1 MRILH
6 IGKLFHP
13 SHGGI
18 ETFLMD
24 VAKASHSMGVEQ
36 GILVHA
42 AAGQKPGSDDAKN
55 YPFLDYIERVPTW
68 GNLAYAP
75 ISPGFPQALSRAIR
89 TFKPNVLHL
98 HMPNPSAFWVLLS
111 PSARKIPCV
120 VHWHA
125 DAFDPSFDFS
135 VKTLYSIYRPFEQ
148 ALLGHAHTIIASSK
162 PYRESSVALRPH
174 LTKCQVVPLGLDTSR
189 LAQPSVKTSDQAVD
203 QSTSRPL
210 KIVALGR
217 LTGYKGFG
225 VLIEALRG
233 TDAEAVIVG
242 EGQMR
247 GELERSIIDHGL
259 EAQVRLMGAV
269 DDETRNRLLS
279 ESDLVCLPSLNRAE
293 AFGLSVLEAMAMGK
307 ATLVSNIEGS
317 GLPWLVEHEK
327 TGWHV
332 PPGDPVA
339 LREMIVR
346 LSQDRERLEVAGQ
359 KARVRFDEYFEIQK
373 PAGIITDIQRA
384 VAQASRS

>member
-24 VAKASHSMGVEQ
+24 VAKASHSKGLQQ

-42 AAGQKPGSDDAKN
+42 ATGQKPGSGDAKN

-75 ISPGFPQALSRAIR
+75 ISPGFPRALSRAIG

-98 HMPNPSAFWVLLS
+98 HLPNPSAFWVLLS

-125 DAFDPSFDFS
+125 DAFDPSFDLS
-135 VKTLYSIYRPFEQ
+135 VKALYRIYRPFEQ
-148 ALLGHAHTIIASSK
+148 ALLRHARTIIASSR
-162 PYRESSVALRPH
+162 PYRDSSLALRPH
-174 LTKCQVVPLGLDTSR
+174 LAKCQVVPLGLDTSR
-189 LAQPSVKTSDQAVD
+189 LAKPSVDTSDQAVD
-203 QSTSRPL
+203 QSTTRPL

-233 TDAEAVIVG
+233 MDAEAVIVG

-247 GELERSIIDHGL
+247 GELERYIRDHGL
-259 EAQVRLMGAV
+259 QAQIRLMGAV

-307 ATLVSNIEGS
+307 ATLVSDIEGS

-332 PPGDPVA
+332 PPGDPLA
-339 LREMIVR
+339 LRQMIVR
-346 LSQDRERLEVAGQ
+346 LSQERERLDVAGQ
-359 KARVRFDEYFEIQK
+359 KGRARFDEHFEIQK
-373 PAGIITDIQRA
+373 ITEMITDIQKG
-384 VAQASRS
+384 VAQASLS